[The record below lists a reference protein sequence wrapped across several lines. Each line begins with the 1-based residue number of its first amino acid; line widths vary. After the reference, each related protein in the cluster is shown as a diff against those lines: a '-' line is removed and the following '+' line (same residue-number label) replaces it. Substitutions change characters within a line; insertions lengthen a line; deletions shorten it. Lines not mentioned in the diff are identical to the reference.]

1 MQLKP
6 INEQVVVIMGAS
18 SGIGRATALKFAE
31 RGAKLVLASRSQEK
45 LDSLVAEIQSM
56 GGTATAKV
64 ADTADWDQV
73 KAVAD
78 WAIAVYER
86 IDTWVHNAGI
96 AFYSKFEDIT
106 PDEFKHVI
114 DVNLTG
120 QAYGALAALPHLKR
134 EGRGAL
140 IHVASIESQVAF
152 PFQSAYAASKHGIP
166 GFVDALRLELR
177 HDKIPI
183 SVTTIMP
190 AAINTPFYGQAK
202 TKLGVKPNAV
212 PPVYQPETVADQIV
226 YAAEHPVRDLI
237 AGGAGRAFITLNA
250 ISPRLMDTLRLV
262 GGFGLQKTNE
272 PKQADEANNFYAP
285 LPDQRIDAEWSN
297 QALGSSAYNWLTR
310 HPFARRTLLNVVLG
324 AVALLASRAANT
336 NERSNIGSK

>member
-1 MQLKP
+1 MHLKP
-6 INEQVVVIMGAS
+6 INQQVVVIIGAS
-18 SGIGRATALKFAE
+18 SGIGRVTALKFAE
-31 RGAKLVLASRSQEK
+31 RGAKLVLAARGQDK
-45 LDSLVAEIQSM
+45 LDSLVAEIERM
-56 GGTATAKV
+56 GGTAVAKV
-64 ADTADWDQV
+64 ADMADWDQV

-86 IDTWVHNAGI
+86 IDTWVHNASI
-96 AFYSKFEDIT
+96 AFYAKFEDMT

-114 DVNLTG
+114 DVNLVG
-120 QAYGALAALPHLKR
+120 QAYGAMAALPHLKR

-166 GFVDALRLELR
+166 GFLDALRLELR
-177 HDKIPI
+177 HDNIPI

-237 AGGAGRAFITLNA
+237 AGGSGKAFITINKL
-250 ISPRLMDTLRLV
+250 SPRLMDALRLV
-262 GGFGLQKTNE
+262 GGFAPQKTSE
-272 PKQADEANNFYAP
+272 PKGPDESNNFYTP
-285 LPDQRIDAEWSN
+285 LPDQRIEGEWSN
-297 QALGSSAYNWLTR
+297 QALKSSAYNWLTR
-310 HPFARRTLLNVVLG
+310 HPFIRRTLLSVAVG
-324 AVALLASRAANT
+324 AVALLASRAT
-336 NERSNIGSK
+336 DDD